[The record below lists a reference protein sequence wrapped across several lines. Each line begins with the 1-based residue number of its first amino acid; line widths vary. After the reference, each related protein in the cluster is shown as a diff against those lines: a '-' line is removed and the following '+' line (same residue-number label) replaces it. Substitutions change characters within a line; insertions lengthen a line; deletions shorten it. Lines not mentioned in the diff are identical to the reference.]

1 MDINSKSIWE
11 YTINNNFKKLDKD
24 IFTDVCIIGGGIAGI
39 NIAYKLYKNNI
50 DFILIDKNKICNKTT
65 KYSTAKIT
73 AQHGL
78 IYYDIEQKYGL
89 NTAKEY
95 LKANLKAIEEL
106 KNIIATENI
115 DCDFKT
121 CDSIVF
127 TNDNNRKKDIDN
139 EYKCLKSIGYNNV
152 EIITDNSILPDIKY
166 SIKFK
171 NQAKF
176 NPVKYTISITNLFK
190 DNIYEY
196 TNAKK
201 IKKENDK
208 YIVYTENNKITCNK
222 LIIATHF
229 PIKDVPGF
237 YFIKM
242 YQDTSYVITADIGN
256 LDFNDMYLNIDS
268 PTISLRTAKIDKHNI
283 LIVGGNNTKTGDTA
297 LDKKYEFL
305 ENVAKQIA
313 PNCKILNK
321 WSTQDCMTL
330 DQIPY
335 IGIFSN
341 FTPNLY
347 VTTGFNKW
355 GFTTSIIAS
364 NIIINKILNKN
375 TEYDNIFFSTRMHP
389 IKNIK
394 KLYFNLNQ
402 SIQSIL
408 INKFKIKR
416 DILDNIPYDTGKILK
431 LNNVKIGIYKDKEG
445 RIFKVH
451 PYCSH
456 LKCVLTFN
464 NQDKTWDCPCHGSR
478 FDIYGNILNSP
489 ANQNIHIE

>member
-1 MDINSKSIWE
+1 M
-11 YTINNNFKKLDKD
+11 TI
-24 IFTDVCIIGGGIAGI
+24 
-39 NIAYKLYKNNI
+39 
-50 DFILIDKNKICNKTT
+50 
-65 KYSTAKIT
+65 
-73 AQHGL
+73 
-78 IYYDIEQKYGL
+78 IE
-89 NTAKEY
+89 
-95 LKANLKAIEEL
+95 
-106 KNIIATENI
+106 
-115 DCDFKT
+115 
-121 CDSIVF
+121 
-127 TNDNNRKKDIDN
+127 KKDIDN
-139 EYKCLKSIGYNNV
+139 EYKCLKKMGYNDV
-152 EIITDNSILPDIKY
+152 EITTNNSILPNIKY

-176 NPVKYTISITNLFK
+176 NPIKYVFSITNLFK
-190 DNIYEY
+190 ENIYEY

-201 IKKENDK
+201 IKRKNNK
-208 YIVYTENNKITCNK
+208 YIVYTKNNKIICNK

-229 PIKDVPGF
+229 PIKDIPGF

-242 YQDTSYVITADIGN
+242 YQDTSYVVTADIGK
-256 LDFNDMYLNIDS
+256 LDFNDTYLNIDS
-268 PTISLRTAKIDKHNI
+268 PTISLRTAKIDSHNI

-297 LDKKYEFL
+297 LDKKYDFL
-305 ENVAKQIA
+305 ESIAKQIS

-335 IGIFSN
+335 IGTFSS

-347 VTTGFNKW
+347 ITTGFNKW

-364 NIIINKILNKN
+364 NIIMDKLLNKN
-375 TEYDNIFFSTRMHP
+375 TRFYNTFLSTRMHP

-402 SIQSIL
+402 SVQSIL
-408 INKFKIKR
+408 INKFKIKE
-416 DILDNIPYDTGKILK
+416 DILKNIPCDTGRILK
-431 LNNVKIGIYKDKEG
+431 LSNKKVGVYKDKNG
-445 RIFKVH
+445 KIFKVH

-464 NQDKTWDCPCHGSR
+464 DQDKTWDCPCHGSR

-489 ANQNIHIE
+489 ANINIHIE